1 MTGAAVEA
9 TGGLAEPLGWLVL
22 AAFLAGV
29 ALDVVG
35 RRESA
40 RLTLVGAWLGFA
52 AFWALLVA
60 PWLLVDQSVVRA
72 VGAAA
77 AAPLSVL
84 VARLLYRDQRDLF
97 VLSRAIAFMGL
108 FYAPIVVIDPLR
120 EWLILVVTGHT
131 AVAMDLLGYSPPVVT
146 ELSELAARPEI
157 DAGDT
162 IPKPDAFENT
172 FVFFPAEYTD
182 VRITYTIIVAC
193 TGIGSMSVVAGL
205 VAAVRAPLSRKLLAA
220 GIALPII
227 YVLNIVRNV
236 FIGLSYGNQ
245 YAHFFSDAT
254 MTLFGLDNP
263 VRVSYI
269 WADRIFAQLGS
280 VVAMVLIIWLVV
292 RIVPEVMEP
301 IEDLLYL
308 LTGEEYDLASA
319 LNLDADETTADPD
332 AAD

>member
-1 MTGAAVEA
+1 MTQAAVEA

-22 AAFLAGV
+22 AVFLAGV
-29 ALDVVG
+29 ALEAAG
-35 RRESA
+35 RREPA
-40 RLTLVGAWLGFA
+40 RLTLVGAWLSFG

-60 PWLLVDQSVVRA
+60 PWLIVDQSVVRA

-84 VARLLYRDQRDLF
+84 VARLLYRDRRDLF
-97 VLSRAIAFMGL
+97 ALSRAIAFMGL
-108 FYAPIVVIDPLR
+108 FYAPIVAIDPVR
-120 EWLILVVTGHT
+120 EWLILLVTGHT
-131 AVAMDLLGYSPPVVT
+131 AFAMDLLGYTPPVVT

-162 IPKPDAFENT
+162 IPKDNAFENT
-172 FVFFPAEYTD
+172 FVFFPAEYAD
-182 VRITYTIIVAC
+182 IRITYTIIVAC
-193 TGIGSMSVVAGL
+193 TGIGSMAVVAGL
-205 VAAVRAPLSRKLLAA
+205 VAAVRAPLTRKLLAA

-245 YAHFFSDAT
+245 YAHFFPEAT

-292 RIVPEVMEP
+292 RILPEVMGP

-319 LNLDADETTADPD
+319 LDIGPGESTADPD